1 MKFSPAA
8 SKFFATVLVLHCGL
22 AFAQETYP
30 RPLPPAAPPD
40 PQVVIGRDVHHGA
53 HVTLVTVAEPTR
65 RQPCLVDTFM
75 NERVSC
81 SGQKGAAAVSYK
93 ESDLVAILKQNEHE
107 RGNPIKRFLV
117 TFGFGGG
124 AIAGAAF
131 LAAISPI
138 AAIPLA
144 VLGGIFLLD
153 ASIEG
158 LEHLQ
163 EGPSERVVY
172 LNPDKQL
179 EIALK

>member
-1 MKFSPAA
+1 MKFSPSA
-8 SKFFATVLVLHCGL
+8 SKFFATVLILHCGL

-30 RPLPPAAPPD
+30 RPLPPAAQPD

-65 RQPCLVDTFM
+65 RQPCLVDTFKD
-75 NERVSC
+75 ERVSC
-81 SGQKGAAAVSYK
+81 SGQRGAAAVSYK
-93 ESDLVAILKQNEHE
+93 EADLVAILKQNERE
-107 RGNPIKRFLV
+107 GGISIKRFLT

-153 ASIEG
+153 ASVEG
-158 LEHLQ
+158 LQRMER
-163 EGPSERVVY
+163 GPSERVVY
-172 LNPDKQL
+172 LNPDQQL